1 MTTCPSTRA
10 EPTDEVHSVR
20 LDHRFPTQ
28 DDEVV
33 NPVVP
38 RRLTALAG
46 LVSGALA
53 VTLGMVLTAWNDA
66 ASPID
71 AVGSSFIDRVPRW
84 LKEWAITTFG
94 ENDKVALQTGIV
106 IVLAA
111 VAMVSGATSNER
123 PTTFVVTTAVF
134 ALVGLLSALDR
145 PTSNAMSYVAP
156 IAGAVAGVV
165 AFSATMGRLRPWWRD
180 RMVPHESK
188 APLGWDRRRFLRTT
202 GAVGALSVAGGVV
215 ARVGERNRLDDLE
228 AQRDVSLPAVT
239 DAVEVVGD
247 GFHPT
252 EPYITPNDRFYR
264 IDTALSFPFVD
275 VNKWRLTIDGMVERP
290 LTFTYEE
297 LRERSDLE
305 RTITLCCVSNEVG
318 GKYVGNAVWQGVRL
332 ADLLSEAGVDPL
344 AEQVFSTSAD
354 GWTCGFPLE
363 IARDGRDAMV
373 AIGMNGTSLPIAHG
387 FPARLVVPG
396 LYGYVSATKWL
407 TRITLNR
414 WDDAEGYWVPR
425 GWSRLGPVKT
435 QSRIDVPRR
444 GEEVA
449 VGPHRLAGVAWAQH
463 TGVARV
469 EVRIDDGPW
478 QDATL
483 SDDLT
488 DDAWR
493 QWVLD
498 WDATPGEHTVTVR
511 ATDKSGY
518 RQTEA
523 VAPVAPDGATGWHQR
538 TFSVV

>member
-1 MTTCPSTRA
+1 MNT
-10 EPTDEVHSVR
+10 
-20 LDHRFPTQ
+20 L
-28 DDEVV
+28 
-33 NPVVP
+33 VP
-38 RRLTALAG
+38 RRHAALAG
-46 LVSGALA
+46 FVAGALA
-53 VTLGMVLTAWNDA
+53 VTVGMILTAWSDA

-71 AVGSSFIDRVPRW
+71 AVGGSFVDRVPRW
-84 LKEWAITTFG
+84 LKEWAISTFG
-94 ENDKVALQTGIV
+94 ENDKTVLRLGIV
-106 IVLAA
+106 VVLAL
-111 VAMVSGATSNER
+111 VAIGAGAASR
-123 PTTFVVTTAVF
+123 HGSQPFVVVTVAF
-134 ALVGLLSALDR
+134 AAVGLVSAADR
-145 PTSNAMSYVAP
+145 PTSTAMSYLAP
-156 IAGAVAGVV
+156 IVGAGCGSV
-165 AFSATMGRLRPWWRD
+165 AFVATMGRLRPWWRD
-180 RMVPHESK
+180 QVVPHESK

-202 GAVGALSVAGGVV
+202 GAVGALSVTTGVV
-215 ARVGERNRLDDLE
+215 ARLGERRRRDDLE
-228 AQRDVSLPAVT
+228 AQRPASLPEVAET
-239 DAVEVVGD
+239 ADVVGD

-264 IDTALSFPFVD
+264 IDTALSFPFVN
-275 VNKWRLTIDGMVERP
+275 VNKWRLTIDGLVERP
-290 LTFTYEE
+290 LSLSYDD
-297 LRERSDLE
+297 LRDRARIE

-318 GKYVGNAVWQGVRL
+318 GKYVGNAVWQGVLL
-332 ADLLSEAGVDPL
+332 ADLLDEAGVDPT

-373 AIGMNGTSLPIAHG
+373 AIGMNGTSLPTAHG

-407 TRITLNR
+407 TDITLNR
-414 WDDAEGYWVPR
+414 WSDAEGYWVPR

-449 VGPHRLAGVAWAQH
+449 AGPFRLAGVAWAQH

-483 SDDLT
+483 SDDVT

-493 QWVLD
+493 QWILD
-498 WDATPGEHTVTVR
+498 WDASVGEHTVTVR

-518 RQTEA
+518 VQTEEA
-523 VAPVAPDGATGWHQR
+523 APVAPDGATGWHRR
-538 TFSVV
+538 TFVVS